1 MHSFRSPNSEQLLNL
16 FMIKWLLSNQEMKKK
31 RYKHQILNYEI
42 KFNFHIL
49 FITPYTHVHKIAN
62 GFVRVCAFHNIIT
75 ISYLTQR
82 IPSNNTNGDFF
93 FNKKFLPIYAFIH
106 LLIADARLL
115 TYLDITFF
123 MIFRLIISLSHE
135 YSIYDRKHA
144 YNSQET

>member
-1 MHSFRSPNSEQLLNL
+1 M
-16 FMIKWLLSNQEMKKK
+16 
-31 RYKHQILNYEI
+31 
-42 KFNFHIL
+42 
-49 FITPYTHVHKIAN
+49 HKIAN

-123 MIFRLIISLSHE
+123 
-135 YSIYDRKHA
+135 YDIPFD
-144 YNSQET
+144 YFTIT